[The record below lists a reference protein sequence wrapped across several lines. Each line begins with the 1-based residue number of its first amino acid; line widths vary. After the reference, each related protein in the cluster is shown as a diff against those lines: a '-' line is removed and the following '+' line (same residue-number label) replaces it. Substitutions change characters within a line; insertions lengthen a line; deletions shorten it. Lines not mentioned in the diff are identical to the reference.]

1 MKRGMFSKKSVIL
14 SWTYS
19 YIVVLLIP
27 MIAIFVNHH
36 FNAQVLEKEIIRVNE
51 QTLINLQGYVDGILE
66 REVKM
71 YNYFR
76 ENDSFI
82 EIMMHDSK
90 NKYFY
95 NNVTELKKVLAD
107 HLVNDAG
114 LRSVICFIDKDYM
127 LDSEAGGVSGTF
139 YKSKEFTNN
148 KSVSYENWMENMTQ
162 VYDNEFFVSNSFLRN
177 TQADQII
184 YANTVTLFKNK
195 SANIFICFPLSEVV
209 KLTENTT
216 SHILLETGDE
226 YILYMSDGQ
235 QKPLL
240 ENLEESASGEFMM
253 AGESY
258 ICLSKASSVGN
269 LTYKML
275 ISEQEIKEE
284 SVHVRNT
291 LLICVALTVILSAL
305 CVAIMLR
312 SNVRPLLSLLNK
324 LGAKEIRGNEYA
336 QIEKLYNSISQ
347 QNQVMQKEIYKKNQR
362 IQNSELLDW
371 LKGRIQNF
379 DEGHVPAELQEETEF
394 CLVGFKVPLRD
405 QEKIQ
410 HDEILYSV
418 IDNIFSEL
426 MHGQQFYKIHDGQH
440 IFFLF
445 AIDKGQEEEW
455 RQICLDQMKV
465 ICDLIEDKAES
476 QIISVI
482 GSNYGEKL
490 EELRFLYREVMEGF
504 AYTAIIG
511 GSGVVNL
518 ADMYLEDVQLDF
530 MVTLELAMQKETPEE
545 MLKSVGKIF
554 GELDNSP
561 LHVVQVQLLE
571 IFQKL
576 LQYIYK
582 YASDEIT
589 KREFFEFLEVLLEV
603 KTKEKA
609 IQVLKDILLYAYK
622 ALGFHREKTQNGIVE
637 NIKEYVEQHYADR
650 RLNVKEIA
658 SDLGWNPRYMSRVF
672 REETNEG
679 ILDYINHVRI
689 SKAVILMNSR
699 KMSIEKVSEEV
710 GYASSD
716 AFRRIFKQKMG
727 VSPNKYKP

>member
-1 MKRGMFSKKSVIL
+1 MFSKKSVIL

-36 FNAQVLEKEIIRVNE
+36 FNAQVLEKEVIRVNE
-51 QTLINLQGYVDGILE
+51 QALTNLQGYVDGILE
-66 REVKM
+66 REIDM
-71 YNYFR
+71 YNYLR
-76 ENDSFI
+76 VNDSFI
-82 EIMMHDSK
+82 EIMKHDPK

-95 NNVTELKKVLAD
+95 EDVRELKEVLAN
-107 HLVNDAG
+107 HLINDTR
-114 LRSVICFIDKDYM
+114 LRSMIYFADKDYV
-127 LDSEAGGVSGTF
+127 LDSEGGGVSSSF

-148 KSVSYENWMENMTQ
+148 KSISYENWMANMTQ
-162 VYDNEFFVSNSFLRN
+162 VYDNEFFISNSFLRN

-184 YANTVTLFKNK
+184 YADTVTLFKNK
-195 SANIFICFPLSEVV
+195 SANIFICFPLSEIV
-209 KLTENTT
+209 KLTENST
-216 SHILLETGDE
+216 SQILLETDGE

-235 QKPLL
+235 QMPLP
-240 ENLEESASGEFMM
+240 ENLEESASGKFVIAE
-253 AGESY
+253 ESY
-258 ICLSKASSVGN
+258 VCLNKISSVGN

-275 ISEQEIKEE
+275 VSKQEIKEE
-284 SVHVRNT
+284 SLHVRDT
-291 LLICVALTVILSAL
+291 LLICVVLTVILSGL

-312 SNVRPLLSLLNK
+312 SNVRPLMSLLNK
-324 LGAKEIRGNEYA
+324 LGAKEIKGNEYA
-336 QIEKLYNSISQ
+336 QIEKIYNSISQ
-347 QNQVMQKEIYKKNQR
+347 QNTVMQKEIFKKDQM

-371 LKGRIQNF
+371 MKGRIRSYN
-379 DEGHVPAELQEETEF
+379 EGRVPFELQAGKEF

-426 MHGQQFYKIHDGQH
+426 MYGQQFYKAHDGQH

-445 AIDKGQEEEW
+445 VIDKGQEEEW
-455 RQICLDQMKV
+455 RQNCLDQMKV
-465 ICDLIEDKAES
+465 LCDLIEDKADS

-482 GSNYGEKL
+482 GSNYGENP
-490 EELRFLYREVMEGF
+490 EELRFLYREVVEGF

-511 GSGVVNL
+511 GNGVVNL
-518 ADMYLEDVQLDF
+518 ADLYLEDIQLDF
-530 MVTLELAMQKETPEE
+530 MVTIELAMQKETPEE
-545 MLKSVGKIF
+545 MLKSVSKIF
-554 GELDNSP
+554 LELDGSP

-582 YASDEIT
+582 YASDEI
-589 KREFFEFLEVLLEV
+589 KKKEFFEYLEVLLEV

-622 ALGFHREKTQNGIVE
+622 AVGFQRKKTQNGIVE
-637 NIKEYVEQHYADR
+637 NIKEYVEQHYSDR
-650 RLNVKEIA
+650 KLNVKEIA

-672 REETNEG
+672 RAETNEG
-679 ILDYINHVRI
+679 ILDYVNHVRI

-699 KMSIEKVSEEV
+699 KMSVEKVSEEV